1 MNEIDAIIREAMD
14 NEDDRRWFDELDEQ
28 SLREMVLD
36 SFKGKSRWLVYTVYL
51 SVAVFAVLFVV
62 STIRFF
68 SVASQREMLAWG
80 LSAIFCSIAIAM
92 LKIWYWIELNK
103 NAVTR
108 EIKRFELQLA
118 RLTSRFGEE

>member
-1 MNEIDAIIREAMD
+1 MKEIDAIIREAMD
-14 NEDDRRWFDELDEQ
+14 NEEDRRWFDELDEQ

-51 SVAVFAVLFVV
+51 SLTVFTVLFVI
-62 STIRFF
+62 SAFRFF
-68 SVASQREMLAWG
+68 AVESEREMIAWG
-80 LSAIFCSIAIAM
+80 VSAIFCSIAIAM